1 MKLPLT
7 DTLPSSSQPLSVAL
21 LLSGLVHAAL
31 LAVLINMLLAKQPT
45 LPQPSLHLRLL
56 PTLQPNAHQPV
67 LIPARAGMPAVKTVT
82 KPLRQA
88 GLSRAQPNPAAQ
100 SHDTPSPSLVAGA
113 ATTAAA
119 TVTAPGSGSNTSP
132 PASPAAS
139 DNQPAIY
146 RSAYLHNPQAPYP
159 ERSRELGEQGRVQLK
174 VRVSTQGKA
183 LQVEVISSS
192 HSRRLDEAARLAV
205 AEWRFLPARQD
216 GVAIEST
223 LLVPVSFVLS
233 P

>member
-45 LPQPSLHLRLL
+45 LPLPSLHLRLL

-113 ATTAAA
+113 AT
-119 TVTAPGSGSNTSP
+119 SGSHRHSARQRQQHEPTG
-132 PASPAAS
+132 
-139 DNQPAIY
+139 QPCGQ
-146 RSAYLHNPQAPYP
+146 RQ
-159 ERSRELGEQGRVQLK
+159 
-174 VRVSTQGKA
+174 STGHLSQ
-183 LQVEVISSS
+183 
-192 HSRRLDEAARLAV
+192 R
-205 AEWRFLPARQD
+205 LPAQS
-216 GVAIEST
+216 AST
-223 LLVPVSFVLS
+223 LS
-233 P
+233 

>member
-1 MKLPLT
+1 MKLHLT
-7 DTLPSSSQPLSVAL
+7 DTLPSARQPLSIAL

-45 LPQPSLHLRLL
+45 LPLPSLHLRLR
-56 PTLQPNAHQPV
+56 PTNLPNAHQPV
-67 LIPARAGMPAVKTVT
+67 IIPARAGTPTAKSAI
-82 KPLRQA
+82 KPLRQTR
-88 GLSRAQPNPAAQ
+88 LLHSQPNLAAQ
-100 SHDTPSPSLVAGA
+100 SHDAPSPKLVAA
-113 ATTAAA
+113 ATTAPA
-119 TVTAPGSGSNTSP
+119 TTISTTGSSSNSP
-132 PASPAAS
+132 PASTALS

-174 VRVSTQGKA
+174 VRVSAQGKA
-183 LQVEVISSS
+183 LQVDIVSSS

-205 AEWRFLPARQD
+205 ADWRFLPARQD

>member
-1 MKLPLT
+1 MKLHLT
-7 DTLPSSSQPLSVAL
+7 DTLPSSSQPLSIAL
-21 LLSGLVHAAL
+21 LLSGLVHVAL
-31 LAVLINMLLAKQPT
+31 LAILINMLLAKQPT
-45 LPQPSLHLRLL
+45 LPLPSLHLRLL
-56 PTLQPNAHQPV
+56 PANQSNTHPPV
-67 LIPARAGMPAVKTVT
+67 IIPARAGMPTAKTVI
-82 KPLRQA
+82 KPLRQTM
-88 GLSRAQPNPAAQ
+88 LSRSLPNPAVQ
-100 SHDTPSPSLVAGA
+100 SHDTPSPSLGAGA
-113 ATTAAA
+113 ATVRAD
-119 TVTAPGSGSNTSP
+119 TVTATSGNSTNSSPTGMGS
-132 PASPAAS
+132 S

-146 RSAYLHNPQAPYP
+146 HSAYLHNPQAPYP

-183 LQVEVISSS
+183 LQVEIVSSS